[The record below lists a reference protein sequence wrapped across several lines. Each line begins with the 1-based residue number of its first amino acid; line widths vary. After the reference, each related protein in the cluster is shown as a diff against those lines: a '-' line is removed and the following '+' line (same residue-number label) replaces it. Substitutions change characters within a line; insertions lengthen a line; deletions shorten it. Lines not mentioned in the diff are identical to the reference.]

1 MAKIN
6 TGGAAVVEEPELA
19 AIPPAAPTPP
29 KTSSASSLFA
39 DLDSTDEF
47 LNVLLYG
54 REGSGK
60 TTAAVSLANLGYGNV
75 LVVNAEG
82 GLKKNTL
89 KRNGIDISRIKIWPP
104 QGQGI
109 THKGLDELHRALQ
122 ADLARDPK
130 SWAGVVFDS
139 ATEIVPAL
147 VDQVA
152 TDRIDKATKRGANID
167 EVDAFFTD
175 RSDYGTMSKMF
186 RDILRKFRDLP
197 THFVVTA
204 LERRDVDDD
213 SGKVTYGPAVTP
225 GVQADLLGFVDL
237 VLACSAADAEEGKPF
252 RALTRSEG
260 KYRGKDRLGVLP
272 RVLVNPTMQRILAY
286 ENGELDEKTD
296 PEQKKLSQSLAENNE
311 KKEN

>member
-1 MAKIN
+1 MAKID
-6 TGGAAVVEEPELA
+6 TDGAAIADTPTVK
-19 AIPPAAPTPP
+19 APKATN
-29 KTSSASSLFA
+29 SLFA

-47 LNVLLYG
+47 LNILLYG

-89 KRNGIDISRIKIWPP
+89 KRLGIDTSRIKIWPP
-104 QGQGI
+104 QGESI
-109 THKGLDELHRALQ
+109 THRGLDELHRALK
-122 ADLARDPK
+122 ADLANDPK

-152 TDRIDKATKRGANID
+152 TDRIDKASKRGVNID
-167 EVDAFFTD
+167 AVDQFFTD

-213 SGKVTYGPAVTP
+213 SGKVSYGPAVTP

-252 RALTRSEG
+252 RALTKSAG

-272 RVLVNPTMQRILAY
+272 RVLVNPTMPRILAY
-286 ENGELDEKTD
+286 ENGELTEASD
-296 PEQKKLSQSLAENNE
+296 PEQAALNNLADNN
-311 KKEN
+311 K

>member
-6 TGGAAVVEEPELA
+6 TDGAAVTEAPISAPATPASKSPSA
-19 AIPPAAPTPP
+19 A
-29 KTSSASSLFA
+29 LFA
-39 DLDSTDEF
+39 DLDSKDEY
-47 LNVLLYG
+47 LNILFYG

-60 TTAAVSLANLGYGNV
+60 TTAAVTLANLGQGDV

-82 GLKKNTL
+82 GLKRNTL
-89 KRNGIDISRIKIWPP
+89 KRLGIDTSRIKIWPP
-104 QGQGI
+104 QGESI
-109 THKGLDELHRALQ
+109 THKGLDELHRALK
-122 ADLARDPK
+122 ADLAKNPN

-152 TDRIDKATKRGANID
+152 TDRIDKASKRGVNID
-167 EVDAFFTD
+167 AVDQFFTD

-197 THFVVTA
+197 THFIITA

-213 SGKVTYGPAVTP
+213 TGKVTYGPAVTP

-237 VLACSAADAEEGKPF
+237 VLACSAADAEENKPF
-252 RALTRSEG
+252 RALTKSAG

-272 RVLVNPTMQRILAY
+272 RVLVNPTIPRILAY
-286 ENGELDEKTD
+286 ESGELTEENDSMQRELTR
-296 PEQKKLSQSLAENNE
+296 PAENN
-311 KKEN
+311 

>member
-1 MAKIN
+1 MAKIEAE
-6 TGGAAVVEEPELA
+6 GAAVAEA
-19 AIPPAAPTPP
+19 PAVKAPKAT
-29 KTSSASSLFA
+29 SSLFA

-47 LNVLLYG
+47 LNILLYG

-60 TTAAVSLANLGYGNV
+60 TTAAVTLANLGYGNV

-89 KRNGIDISRIKIWPP
+89 KRLGIDTSRIKMWPP
-104 QGQGI
+104 QGESI
-109 THKGLDELHRALQ
+109 THRGLDELHRTLK
-122 ADLARDPK
+122 ADLANDPK

-152 TDRIDKATKRGANID
+152 TDRIDKASKRGVNID
-167 EVDAFFTD
+167 AVDQFFTD

-213 SGKVTYGPAVTP
+213 SGKVSYGPAVTP

-252 RALTRSEG
+252 RALTKSAG

-272 RVLVNPTMQRILAY
+272 RVLVNPTMPRILAY
-286 ENGELDEKTD
+286 ENGELTEASD
-296 PEQKKLSQSLAENNE
+296 PEQAALINLADNN
-311 KKEN
+311 K

>member
-1 MAKIN
+1 MAKLN
-6 TGGAAVVEEPELA
+6 GEVET
-19 AIPPAAPTPP
+19 PPAAATPAPT
-29 KTSSASSLFA
+29 SNSLFA
-39 DLDSTDEF
+39 DLDSTEDY
-47 LNVLLYG
+47 LNVLMYG

-60 TTAAVSLANLGYGNV
+60 TTAAATLANLGTGNV
-75 LVVNAEG
+75 LFVNAEG

-89 KRNGIDISRIKIWPP
+89 KRHGIDTSRIKIWPNP
-104 QGQGI
+104 GEAI
-109 THKGLDELHRALQ
+109 THKGLDELHRALK
-122 ADLARDPK
+122 ADLARDPN

-152 TDRIDKATKRGANID
+152 TDRIDKAAKRGVTID
-167 EVDAFFTD
+167 AVDQFFTD

-197 THFVVTA
+197 THFIITA

-213 SGKVTYGPAVTP
+213 TGKVTYGPAVTP

-237 VLACSAADAEEGKPF
+237 VLACSAEDLDENKPY
-252 RALTRSEG
+252 RALTRSAG

-272 RVLVNPTMQRILAY
+272 RILVEPTMPRILAY
-286 ENGELDEKTD
+286 ENGELTEQSD
-296 PEQKKLSQSLAENNE
+296 PLQAKLTTSPAETNPN
-311 KKEN
+311 K

>member
-1 MAKIN
+1 MAKID
-6 TGGAAVVEEPELA
+6 TDGAAIADTPTVK
-19 AIPPAAPTPP
+19 APKAT
-29 KTSSASSLFA
+29 SSLFA

-47 LNVLLYG
+47 LNILLYG

-82 GLKKNTL
+82 GLKRNTL
-89 KRNGIDISRIKIWPP
+89 KRLGIDTSRIKIWPP
-104 QGQGI
+104 QGESI
-109 THKGLDELHRALQ
+109 THRGLDELHRTLK
-122 ADLARDPK
+122 ADLANDPN

-152 TDRIDKATKRGANID
+152 TDRIDKASKRGVNID
-167 EVDAFFTD
+167 AVDQFFTD

-213 SGKVTYGPAVTP
+213 SGKVSYGPAVTP

-252 RALTRSEG
+252 RALTKSAG

-272 RVLVNPTMQRILAY
+272 RVLVNPTMPRILAY
-286 ENGELDEKTD
+286 ESGELTEASD
-296 PEQKKLSQSLAENNE
+296 PEQAALINLADNN
-311 KKEN
+311 K

>member
-1 MAKIN
+1 MAKID
-6 TGGAAVVEEPELA
+6 TDGAAIADTPTVK
-19 AIPPAAPTPP
+19 APKATN
-29 KTSSASSLFA
+29 SLFA

-47 LNVLLYG
+47 LNILLYG

-82 GLKKNTL
+82 GLKRNTL
-89 KRNGIDISRIKIWPP
+89 KRLGIDTSRIKIWPP
-104 QGQGI
+104 QGESI
-109 THKGLDELHRALQ
+109 THRGLDELHRTLK
-122 ADLARDPK
+122 ADLANDPN

-152 TDRIDKATKRGANID
+152 TDRIDKASKRGVNID
-167 EVDAFFTD
+167 AVDQFFTD

-213 SGKVTYGPAVTP
+213 SGKVSYGPAVTP

-252 RALTRSEG
+252 RALTKSAG

-272 RVLVNPTMQRILAY
+272 RVLVNPTMPRILAY
-286 ENGELDEKTD
+286 ESGELTEASD
-296 PEQKKLSQSLAENNE
+296 PEQAALNNLADNN
-311 KKEN
+311 K

>member
-1 MAKIN
+1 MAKID
-6 TGGAAVVEEPELA
+6 TDGAAIADTPTVK
-19 AIPPAAPTPP
+19 APKATN
-29 KTSSASSLFA
+29 SLFA

-47 LNVLLYG
+47 LNILLYG

-82 GLKKNTL
+82 GLKRNTL
-89 KRNGIDISRIKIWPP
+89 KRLGIDTSRIKIWPP
-104 QGQGI
+104 QGESI
-109 THKGLDELHRALQ
+109 THRGLDELHRTLK
-122 ADLARDPK
+122 ADLANDPN

-152 TDRIDKATKRGANID
+152 TDRIDKASKRGVNID
-167 EVDAFFTD
+167 AVDQFFTD

-213 SGKVTYGPAVTP
+213 SGKVSYGPAVTP

-252 RALTRSEG
+252 RALTKSAG

-272 RVLVNPTMQRILAY
+272 RVLVNPTMPRILAY
-286 ENGELDEKTD
+286 ESGELTEASD
-296 PEQKKLSQSLAENNE
+296 PEQATLINLADNN
-311 KKEN
+311 K

>member
-1 MAKIN
+1 MAKVN
-6 TGGAAVVEEPELA
+6 TDGAAVTDTPTKTEP
-19 AIPPAAPTPP
+19 PVTTAPTH
-29 KTSSASSLFA
+29 TNTLFA

-47 LNVLLYG
+47 LNILLYG

-60 TTAAVSLANLGYGNV
+60 TTAAVTLANIGHGNV

-89 KRNGIDISRIKIWPP
+89 KRLGIDTSRIKIWPP
-104 QGQGI
+104 QGEPI
-109 THKGLDELHRALQ
+109 THKGLDELHRTLK
-122 ADLARDPK
+122 ADLTRDPK

-152 TDRIDKATKRGANID
+152 TDRIEKASKRGVNID
-167 EVDAFFTD
+167 AVDQFFTD

-197 THFVVTA
+197 THFVITA

-213 SGKVTYGPAVTP
+213 TGKVAYGPAVTP

-237 VLACSAADAEEGKPF
+237 VLACSAADSEEGKPF
-252 RALTRSEG
+252 RALTKSAG

-272 RVLVNPTMQRILAY
+272 RVLVNPTMPRILAY
-286 ENGELDEKTD
+286 ENGELTEATD
-296 PEQKKLSQSLAENNE
+296 PDQAQLNNPAENN
-311 KKEN
+311 

>member
-1 MAKIN
+1 MPKATDTPTEPEQIPKP
-6 TGGAAVVEEPELA
+6 TGG
-19 AIPPAAPTPP
+19 
-29 KTSSASSLFA
+29 LFA
-39 DLDSTDEF
+39 TLEDTEEY
-47 LNVLLYG
+47 LNILYFG

-60 TTAAVSLANLGYGNV
+60 TTAASTLANIGKGNV

-89 KRNGIDISRIKIWPP
+89 KRHGIDVSKIMTWPKNGEP
-104 QGQGI
+104 I
-109 THKGLDELHRALQ
+109 THSGLVDVYLQ
-122 ADLARDPK
+122 VKADLEKDPNA
-130 SWAGVVFDS
+130 WAGVILDS

-147 VDQVA
+147 IDQVA
-152 TDRIDKATKRGANID
+152 KDRMEKSAKRGQPVEGVD
-167 EVDAFFTD
+167 EFFTD

-213 SGKVTYGPAVTP
+213 SGKVQYGPAVTP

-237 VLACSAADAEEGKPF
+237 VLACSAADPEDGLPY
-252 RALTRSEG
+252 RALTRSTG

-272 RVLVNPTMQRILAY
+272 VVLVNPTIPRILAY
-286 ENGELDEKTD
+286 ESGDLTEETD
-296 PEQKKLSQSLAENNE
+296 TEQKGINKDA
-311 KKEN
+311 